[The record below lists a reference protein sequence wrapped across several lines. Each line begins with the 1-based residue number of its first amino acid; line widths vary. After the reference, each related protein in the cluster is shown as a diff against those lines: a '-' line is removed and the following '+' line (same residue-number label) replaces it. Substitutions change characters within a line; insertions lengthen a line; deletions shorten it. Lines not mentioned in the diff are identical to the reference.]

1 MHRRSLLAASAAS
14 LALPGLASA
23 QSWPTQPVRLVVP
36 FAAGG
41 PTDVPARLIAEEMS
55 RAMPQRVIV
64 ENRTGAGVVVGTEVI
79 AKASGD
85 GHNLLYSTIAH
96 AVMRP
101 LFPRLPFDPVKDF
114 TPVAL
119 VGVVPMVLMVNK
131 EIPARNLQ
139 ELVALLK
146 ANPGKFDYASAGN
159 GSALHLAGELFL
171 KLGGGLKVNHVPYR
185 GSAAAYP
192 DVLNGTIAMIVD
204 VAASAVPFVQKGE
217 LRALAVSG
225 KARSPLMPDVPTFAE
240 AGMPDYE
247 AYTWHM
253 VFAPSSTPA
262 PLVQTINAA
271 FNKAVAVPSVK
282 QRLEE
287 LTINVISDSTPASA
301 AAFLTSEMEKWEP
314 ILRDA
319 GIKVE

>member
-14 LALPGLASA
+14 LALPGLAVA
-23 QSWPTQPVRLVVP
+23 QSWPTQPVRMVVP

-41 PTDVPARLIAEEMS
+41 PTDVPARVIAEEMS
-55 RAMPQRVIV
+55 RTLPQRVIV
-64 ENRTGAGVVVGTEVI
+64 ENRTGAGVVVGSEVI
-79 AKASGD
+79 AKAPGD
-85 GHNLLYSTIAH
+85 GYNLLYSTIAH

-101 LFPRLPFDPVKDF
+101 LFPQLPFDPVKDF
-114 TPVAL
+114 APVAL
-119 VGVVPMVLMVNK
+119 VGVVPMVLMVSK
-131 EIPARNLQ
+131 EIPAKNLR

-146 ANPGKFDYASAGN
+146 ANPGKYDYASAGN
-159 GSALHLAGELFL
+159 GSALHLAGELLL
-171 KLGGGLKVNHVPYR
+171 KVGGGLKVSHVPYR

-217 LRALAVSG
+217 LRALAISG

-240 AGMPDYE
+240 AGMPEFE

-253 VFAPSSTPA
+253 VFAPASTPA
-262 PLVQTINAA
+262 PLVQTINGAL
-271 FNKAVAVPSVK
+271 NKAVSAPAVR

-287 LTINVISDSTPASA
+287 LTITVVSDSTPASA
-301 AAFLTSEMEKWEP
+301 AAFLKSEMEKWEP
-314 ILRDA
+314 ILRAA

>member
-1 MHRRSLLAASAAS
+1 MHRRTLLAASAAS
-14 LALPGLASA
+14 LAVPGLARA
-23 QSWPTQPVRLVVP
+23 QSWPRQPIRFVVP

-41 PTDVPARLIAEEMS
+41 PTDVPARVIAEQMS
-55 RAMPQRVIV
+55 KDLPQRVIV
-64 ENRTGAGVVVGTEVI
+64 ENRTGAGVVVGSEVV
-79 AKASGD
+79 AKGEKD
-85 GHNLLYSTIAH
+85 GSVFLYSTIAH

-101 LFPRLPFDPVKDF
+101 LFPNLSFDPIADF
-114 TPVAL
+114 SPVAL

-131 EIPARNLQ
+131 SVPANNLQ

-146 ANPGKFDYASAGN
+146 ANPGKYDYASSGN
-159 GSALHLAGELFL
+159 GAALHLAAELFL
-171 KLGGGLKVNHVPYR
+171 KLGGGLKANHVPYR

-192 DVLNGTIAMIVD
+192 DVLNGTIGIICD

-217 LRALAVSG
+217 LRALAISG
-225 KARSPLMPDVPTFAE
+225 KTRSPLIPDVPTFAE

-253 VFAPSSTPA
+253 VFAPAGTPDA
-262 PLVQTINAA
+262 IVTAMNSEL
-271 FNKAVAVPSVK
+271 NKAVAQPNVK

-287 LTINVISDSTPASA
+287 LTINVMTDSTPASA
-301 AAFLTSEMEKWEP
+301 AAFLKSEVDKWEP
-314 ILRDA
+314 ILKAA

>member
-55 RAMPQRVIV
+55 RALPQRVIV
-64 ENRTGAGVVVGTEVI
+64 ENRTGAGVVIGTEVV
-79 AKASGD
+79 AKAAKD
-85 GHNLLYSTIAH
+85 GSTFLYSTIAH
-96 AVMRP
+96 AVLRAM
-101 LFPRLPFDPVKDF
+101 FARLPFDPVTDL

-131 EIPARNLQ
+131 EVPAKSLQ

-146 ANPGKFDYASAGN
+146 ANPGKFDYASSGN
-159 GSALHLAGELFL
+159 GAALHLAGELFL
-171 KLGGGLKVNHVPYR
+171 KLGGGLKVSHVPYR
-185 GSAAAYP
+185 GSSAAYP
-192 DVLNGTIAMIVD
+192 DVLNGTVAMIID

-217 LRALAVSG
+217 LRALAISG
-225 KARSPLMPDVPTFAE
+225 KQRSPLMPDVPTFAE
-240 AGMPDYE
+240 AGMPDFE

-253 VFAPSSTPA
+253 VFAPAGTPNEI
-262 PLVQTINAA
+262 VQAMNGAL
-271 FNKAVAVPSVK
+271 NKAVAAPAVRK
-282 QRLEE
+282 RLEE
-287 LTINVISDSTPASA
+287 LTVNVVGDSTPASA
-301 AAFLTSEMEKWEP
+301 AAFLKSEMEKWEP
-314 ILRDA
+314 ILREA
-319 GIKVE
+319 GIKPD